1 MYRQHFGLTQA
12 PFGKDCK
19 VMWSNPQLSDLER
32 QFQWLLKS
40 PGIGLL
46 TAEPGLGKTAAL
58 RHLTSGLNPHQYLV
72 RYLAETDFGR
82 LDFYRQLAVSFNLNV
97 SYRRSQLWRDIKDH
111 ITQLATQKNI
121 LPILII
127 DEAQNLPPVFLRDF
141 PSFLNFVFDSKDYMT
156 VWLVGHNE
164 LARTIDRPSYAALS
178 SRVQARCQLK
188 LIDNREAFKDFL
200 LHGLT
205 QAGCAS
211 TILSDSAIEILRMAS
226 KGNPRQVHR
235 LLVAALQI
243 ATDKRQS
250 HLPDDVVKE
259 AIEILKQG

>member
-19 VMWSNPQLSDLER
+19 ELWSNQQLSDLER

-58 RHLTSGLNPHQYLV
+58 RHLTHSLNPHQYLV
-72 RYLAETDFGR
+72 RYIAETDFGR
-82 LDFYRQLAVSFNLNV
+82 LDFYRQLALNFNLT
-97 SYRRSQLWRDIKDH
+97 SSFRRSQLWRDLKDH
-111 ITQLATQKNI
+111 ITHLATQKNI

-141 PSFLNFVFDSKDYMT
+141 PSFLNFVFDSKDYLT

-164 LARTIDRPSYAALS
+164 LARTLDRPSYAALA
-178 SRVQARCQLK
+178 SRIQARCQLHP
-188 LIDNREAFKDFL
+188 ISDRDAFKEFL
-200 LHGLT
+200 MHGLA
-205 QAGCAS
+205 QAGCSS

-235 LLVAALQI
+235 LIVTALQI
-243 ATDKRQS
+243 ATDKRQN
-250 HLPDDVVKE
+250 HLPDDVIKE

>member
-12 PFGKDCK
+12 PFGKDSK
-19 VMWSNPQLSDLER
+19 ELWNNPQLIDLER

-58 RHLTSGLNPHQYLV
+58 RYLTRNLNPHQYLV
-72 RYLAETDFGR
+72 RYIAETDFGR
-82 LDFYRQLAVSFNLNV
+82 LDFYRQLAVNFNLAS
-97 SYRRSQLWRDIKDH
+97 SYRRSQIWRDIKDH
-111 ITQLATQKNI
+111 VTNLATQKNI

-127 DEAQNLPPVFLRDF
+127 DEAQNLAPVFLKDF

-164 LARTIDRPSYAALS
+164 LARTLDKPINAALAT
-178 SRVQARCQLK
+178 RIQARCHLEP
-188 LIDNREAFKDFL
+188 ISDRDAFKEFL
-200 LHGLT
+200 THGLV
-205 QAGCAS
+205 QAGCTS

-235 LLVAALQI
+235 LIVTALQI
-243 ATDKRQS
+243 ATDKRQN